1 MFCDHAVMCFLLI
14 PPLIWSGID
23 QAPWAFWLLLA
34 FYLNKDFLKGR
45 SPAKRLFQLQLVDA
59 NGQPANEL
67 RCFLRNVTA
76 LLWPVEV
83 LVLFLGRRTRLG
95 DTLAGTYVSR
105 VTPGAASLWQD
116 VRTYRATR
124 YSLYTLGATFAF
136 LLLVH
141 AGGTYFFGL

>member
-1 MFCDHAVMCFLLI
+1 MFCDHAAMCFLLI
-14 PPLIWSGID
+14 PPLIWSGVA
-23 QAPWAFWLLLA
+23 QESWAFGLLIA

-45 SPAKRLFQLQLVDA
+45 SPAKRLLQLQVVDA
-59 NGQPANEL
+59 AGQPANEL

-83 LVLFLGRRTRLG
+83 LVLLLGQRTRLG

-105 VTPGAASLWQD
+105 LAPGAASIWQD

>member
-1 MFCDHAVMCFLLI
+1 M
-14 PPLIWSGID
+14 
-23 QAPWAFWLLLA
+23 A

-45 SPAKRLFQLQLVDA
+45 SPAKRLFQLQVVDA
-59 NGQPANEL
+59 GGQPANEL

-83 LVLFLGRRTRLG
+83 LLLGRRTRLG

-105 VTPGAASLWQD
+105 GAPGAASLWQD

-124 YSLYTLGATFAF
+124 YSLI
-136 LLLVH
+136 H
-141 AGGTYFFGL
+141 AGSNFRLPAPGARRWHLFLRAVAPTHV